1 MRSHQSCARP
11 CSNRWRPRLRLLQ
24 RRIQRKLRRKSRH
37 LSLRRRI
44 GSLEIEI
51 GIERELRKVTGLSKR
66 LLEEGEKLR
75 VQRFGKRGER

>member
-11 CSNRWRPRLRLLQ
+11 CSTRWRPRRLLLQ